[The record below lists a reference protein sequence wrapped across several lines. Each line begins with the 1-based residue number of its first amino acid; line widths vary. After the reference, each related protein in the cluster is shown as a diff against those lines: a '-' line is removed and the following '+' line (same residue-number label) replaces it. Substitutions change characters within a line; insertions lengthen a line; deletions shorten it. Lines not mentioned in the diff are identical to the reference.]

1 MNTSQSTLIPII
13 SPVSSLHTTP
23 IRTGS
28 IKKELEDVVFV
39 KDVEGDLDKTQPTLD
54 TSGLSFSLNFD
65 MTLLKSSILPFTWHI
80 VSCANK

>member
-13 SPVSSLHTTP
+13 SPVPSLHTTP

-39 KDVEGDLDKTQPTLD
+39 
-54 TSGLSFSLNFD
+54 
-65 MTLLKSSILPFTWHI
+65 LKAITVFGRI
-80 VSCANK
+80 E